1 MSCRTRR
8 SFKRCRSS
16 GSPINSQFRN
26 ALLTHLLHTV
36 GSFSLLIGF
45 GSQIVVLY
53 GAVKAGEKPA
63 IVQAVL
69 LLLALGSASLALS
82 LRPHS
87 PPQLIPDLLGCFAAL
102 LLFAPA
108 VEAVRK
114 LWAKSKDAEKSK

>member
-1 MSCRTRR
+1 MHS
-8 SFKRCRSS
+8 
-16 GSPINSQFRN
+16 I
-26 ALLTHLLHTV
+26 

-45 GSQIVVLY
+45 CSQFVVLY
-53 GAVKAGEKPA
+53 GAIKSREKPA
-63 IVQAVL
+63 IIQAVL
-69 LLLALGSASLALS
+69 LILALGSASLALS

-114 LWAKSKDAEKSK
+114 MRAQKQEDAGRQK